1 MSQTRRQAIQLLT
14 GAATTLGATPAKI
27 EKRSFGKTSSGGT
40 VDLFTLR
47 NAGGMEAA
55 ITNYGATLVSLKT
68 ADRAG
73 KVADV
78 VAGFDSIEG
87 YLGDHPYFGAT
98 VGRYGNR
105 IAKGRFT
112 LNGKEYKLA
121 TNNGPNHLH
130 GGIKG
135 FSRVIWQAEP
145 VGQNGVKLLYVSKDG
160 EEGYPGALTT
170 TVEYTLTDANEL
182 KISYLATTDKDT
194 VLNLTNHSYFN
205 LAGEGSG
212 DVLSHEMQLNAD
224 HFTPVDSTLIPTGEI
239 RAVAG
244 TPFDFRKPHKIGER
258 IDANDEQIRFGGG
271 YDHNLVVNGSAGTLR
286 PAARVTEAKSGRIM
300 EVLTTEPGV
309 QFYTGNFLDGS
320 VKGKGGKAYQRRYG
334 FCLETQHFP
343 DSPNKPQFPTTTLRA
358 GQKHQSTTIY
368 KFSHA

>member
-1 MSQTRRQAIQLLT
+1 
-14 GAATTLGATPAKI
+14 
-27 EKRSFGKTSSGGT
+27 
-40 VDLFTLR
+40 
-47 NAGGMEAA
+47 
-55 ITNYGATLVSLKT
+55 
-68 ADRAG
+68 
-73 KVADV
+73 
-78 VAGFDSIEG
+78 
-87 YLGDHPYFGAT
+87 
-98 VGRYGNR
+98 
-105 IAKGRFT
+105 
-112 LNGKEYKLA
+112 
-121 TNNGPNHLH
+121 
-130 GGIKG
+130 
-135 FSRVIWQAEP
+135 VIWQADP